1 MYGFG
6 SSEIDLS
13 TCYKGRPE
21 KVLIEDPFSS
31 IIKTNPQ
38 ELLRPSSVLIE
49 DQKKDKTG
57 LIFTAP
63 IFCCL
68 TRVQVS
74 AGVVLLL
81 DFIYKNIIK
90 VIAYLKYFSLFEFV

>member
-31 IIKTNPQ
+31 INKTNPQ

-49 DQKKDKTG
+49 DQKKDKKG
-57 LIFTAP
+57 
-63 IFCCL
+63 C
-68 TRVQVS
+68 
-74 AGVVLLL
+74 VLLSQ
-81 DFIYKNIIK
+81 FSI
-90 VIAYLKYFSLFEFV
+90 VQTELKCLLVETYS

>member
-1 MYGFG
+1 MICISFLLMYGFG

-49 DQKKDKTG
+49 DQKKG
-57 LIFTAP
+57 QERVCFAIP
-63 IFCCL
+63 ILHCPD
-68 TRVQVS
+68 RVEVS
-74 AGVVLLL
+74 V
-81 DFIYKNIIK
+81 
-90 VIAYLKYFSLFEFV
+90 S

>member
-31 IIKTNPQ
+31 IIKTKAQ

-49 DQKKDKTG
+49 DQKKDKKG
-57 LIFTAP
+57 
-63 IFCCL
+63 C
-68 TRVQVS
+68 
-74 AGVVLLL
+74 VLLSQ
-81 DFIYKNIIK
+81 FSI
-90 VIAYLKYFSLFEFV
+90 VQTELKCLLVETYS

>member
-38 ELLRPSSVLIE
+38 ELLRPTL
-49 DQKKDKTG
+49 
-57 LIFTAP
+57 
-63 IFCCL
+63 
-68 TRVQVS
+68 
-74 AGVVLLL
+74 
-81 DFIYKNIIK
+81 KN
-90 VIAYLKYFSLFEFV
+90 Y

>member
-49 DQKKDKTG
+49 DQKKDKKG
-57 LIFTAP
+57 
-63 IFCCL
+63 C
-68 TRVQVS
+68 
-74 AGVVLLL
+74 VLLSQ
-81 DFIYKNIIK
+81 FSI
-90 VIAYLKYFSLFEFV
+90 VQTELKCMLVDTYS

>member
-1 MYGFG
+1 MICINFLLMYGFG

-49 DQKKDKTG
+49 DQKKDKKG
-57 LIFTAP
+57 HVFESFISGCP
-63 IFCCL
+63 D
-68 TRVQVS
+68 R
-74 AGVVLLL
+74 
-81 DFIYKNIIK
+81 DF
-90 VIAYLKYFSLFEFV
+90 A

>member
-38 ELLRPSSVLIE
+38 ELLRPSTVLIIL
-49 DQKKDKTG
+49 QTNDKIEHVFVT
-57 LIFTAP
+57 P
-63 IFCCL
+63 IFHSPTKAMTAVKIEL
-68 TRVQVS
+68 SV
-74 AGVVLLL
+74 
-81 DFIYKNIIK
+81 N
-90 VIAYLKYFSLFEFV
+90 

>member
-13 TCYKGRPE
+13 TCYKGSPE

-49 DQKKDKTG
+49 DQKKDKNG
-57 LIFTAP
+57 
-63 IFCCL
+63 C
-68 TRVQVS
+68 
-74 AGVVLLL
+74 VLLSQ
-81 DFIYKNIIK
+81 FSI
-90 VIAYLKYFSLFEFV
+90 VQTELKCLLVETYS

>member
-49 DQKKDKTG
+49 DQKKDKKG
-57 LIFTAP
+57 
-63 IFCCL
+63 C
-68 TRVQVS
+68 
-74 AGVVLLL
+74 VLLSQ
-81 DFIYKNIIK
+81 FSI
-90 VIAYLKYFSLFEFV
+90 VQTELKCLLVGTYS

>member
-13 TCYKGRPE
+13 TCYKGRSE

-49 DQKKDKTG
+49 DQKKDKKG
-57 LIFTAP
+57 
-63 IFCCL
+63 C
-68 TRVQVS
+68 
-74 AGVVLLL
+74 VLLSQ
-81 DFIYKNIIK
+81 FSI
-90 VIAYLKYFSLFEFV
+90 VQTELKCLLVESYS

>member
-6 SSEIDLS
+6 SSEIDFS

-49 DQKKDKTG
+49 DQKNDKRGHVSDT
-57 LIFTAP
+57 LFSV
-63 IFCCL
+63 
-68 TRVQVS
+68 VQTECWH
-74 AGVVLLL
+74 
-81 DFIYKNIIK
+81 K
-90 VIAYLKYFSLFEFV
+90 

>member
-1 MYGFG
+1 MICISFLLMYGFG
-6 SSEIDLS
+6 SSEIDFS

-49 DQKKDKTG
+49 DQKKDKKG
-57 LIFTAP
+57 HVFESFISGCP
-63 IFCCL
+63 D
-68 TRVQVS
+68 R
-74 AGVVLLL
+74 
-81 DFIYKNIIK
+81 DF
-90 VIAYLKYFSLFEFV
+90 A

>member
-1 MYGFG
+1 MYRFG

-49 DQKKDKTG
+49 DQKKDKKG
-57 LIFTAP
+57 
-63 IFCCL
+63 C
-68 TRVQVS
+68 
-74 AGVVLLL
+74 VLLSQ
-81 DFIYKNIIK
+81 FSI
-90 VIAYLKYFSLFEFV
+90 VQTELKCLLVESYS

>member
-1 MYGFG
+1 MENPFW
-6 SSEIDLS
+6 SS
-13 TCYKGRPE
+13 
-21 KVLIEDPFSS
+21 
-31 IIKTNPQ
+31 IKTNPQ
-38 ELLRPSSVLIE
+38 VLLRPSSVLIE
-49 DQKKDKTG
+49 DQKKDKIG

-74 AGVVLLL
+74 AGVVLLV

-90 VIAYLKYFSLFEFV
+90 VIAYLKYFSLSEFV

>member
-49 DQKKDKTG
+49 DQKKDKKG
-57 LIFTAP
+57 
-63 IFCCL
+63 C
-68 TRVQVS
+68 
-74 AGVVLLL
+74 VLLSQ
-81 DFIYKNIIK
+81 FSI
-90 VIAYLKYFSLFEFV
+90 VQTELKCLLVESYS

>member
-1 MYGFG
+1 MICISFLLMYGFG

-49 DQKKDKTG
+49 DQKKDKKG
-57 LIFTAP
+57 
-63 IFCCL
+63 C
-68 TRVQVS
+68 
-74 AGVVLLL
+74 VLLSQ
-81 DFIYKNIIK
+81 FSI
-90 VIAYLKYFSLFEFV
+90 VQTELKCLLVETYS

>member
-13 TCYKGRPE
+13 TCYKGSPE

-49 DQKKDKTG
+49 DQKKDK
-57 LIFTAP
+57 
-63 IFCCL
+63 
-68 TRVQVS
+68 
-74 AGVVLLL
+74 
-81 DFIYKNIIK
+81 
-90 VIAYLKYFSLFEFV
+90 

>member
-13 TCYKGRPE
+13 TCYKGSPE

-31 IIKTNPQ
+31 IIKTNAQ

-49 DQKKDKTG
+49 DQKKDKKG
-57 LIFTAP
+57 
-63 IFCCL
+63 C
-68 TRVQVS
+68 
-74 AGVVLLL
+74 VLLSQ
-81 DFIYKNIIK
+81 FSI
-90 VIAYLKYFSLFEFV
+90 VQTELKCLLVETYS

>member
-1 MYGFG
+1 MYGLG

-49 DQKKDKTG
+49 DQKKDKKG
-57 LIFTAP
+57 
-63 IFCCL
+63 C
-68 TRVQVS
+68 
-74 AGVVLLL
+74 VLLSQ
-81 DFIYKNIIK
+81 FSIVKTE
-90 VIAYLKYFSLFEFV
+90 LKCLLVETYS

>member
-49 DQKKDKTG
+49 DQKKDKKG
-57 LIFTAP
+57 
-63 IFCCL
+63 C
-68 TRVQVS
+68 
-74 AGVVLLL
+74 VLLSQ
-81 DFIYKNIIK
+81 
-90 VIAYLKYFSLFEFV
+90 FSIVQTELMCLLVETYS

>member
-6 SSEIDLS
+6 SSKIDLS
-13 TCYKGRPE
+13 TCYKGSPE

-49 DQKKDKTG
+49 DQKKDKKG
-57 LIFTAP
+57 
-63 IFCCL
+63 C
-68 TRVQVS
+68 
-74 AGVVLLL
+74 VLLSQ
-81 DFIYKNIIK
+81 FSI
-90 VIAYLKYFSLFEFV
+90 VQTELKCLLVETYS

>member
-49 DQKKDKTG
+49 DQKKDKKG
-57 LIFTAP
+57 
-63 IFCCL
+63 C
-68 TRVQVS
+68 
-74 AGVVLLL
+74 VLLSQ
-81 DFIYKNIIK
+81 FSI
-90 VIAYLKYFSLFEFV
+90 VQTELKCLLVDTYS

>member
-6 SSEIDLS
+6 SSEIDLR

-49 DQKKDKTG
+49 DQKKDKKG
-57 LIFTAP
+57 
-63 IFCCL
+63 C
-68 TRVQVS
+68 
-74 AGVVLLL
+74 VLLSQ
-81 DFIYKNIIK
+81 FSI
-90 VIAYLKYFSLFEFV
+90 VQTELKCMLVETYS

>member
-13 TCYKGRPE
+13 TCYNGRPE

-49 DQKKDKTG
+49 DQKKDKKG
-57 LIFTAP
+57 
-63 IFCCL
+63 C
-68 TRVQVS
+68 
-74 AGVVLLL
+74 VLLSQ
-81 DFIYKNIIK
+81 FSI
-90 VIAYLKYFSLFEFV
+90 VQTELKCLLVETYS

>member
-21 KVLIEDPFSS
+21 KVLIEDPLSS

-49 DQKKDKTG
+49 DQKKDKKG
-57 LIFTAP
+57 
-63 IFCCL
+63 C
-68 TRVQVS
+68 
-74 AGVVLLL
+74 VLLSQ
-81 DFIYKNIIK
+81 FSI
-90 VIAYLKYFSLFEFV
+90 VQTELKCMLVETYS

>member
-13 TCYKGRPE
+13 TCYKGSPE
-21 KVLIEDPFSS
+21 KVLKEDPFSS

-49 DQKKDKTG
+49 DQKKDKKG
-57 LIFTAP
+57 
-63 IFCCL
+63 C
-68 TRVQVS
+68 
-74 AGVVLLL
+74 VLLSQ
-81 DFIYKNIIK
+81 FSI
-90 VIAYLKYFSLFEFV
+90 VQTELKCLLVETYS

>member
-49 DQKKDKTG
+49 DQKKDKKG
-57 LIFTAP
+57 
-63 IFCCL
+63 C
-68 TRVQVS
+68 
-74 AGVVLLL
+74 VLLSQ
-81 DFIYKNIIK
+81 FSI
-90 VIAYLKYFSLFEFV
+90 VQTELKCMLVETYS

>member
-21 KVLIEDPFSS
+21 KVLIEDQFSS
-31 IIKTNPQ
+31 IIKTNAQ

-49 DQKKDKTG
+49 DQKKDKKG
-57 LIFTAP
+57 
-63 IFCCL
+63 C
-68 TRVQVS
+68 
-74 AGVVLLL
+74 VLLSQ
-81 DFIYKNIIK
+81 FSI
-90 VIAYLKYFSLFEFV
+90 VQTELKCLLVETYS

>member
-13 TCYKGRPE
+13 TCYKGSPE

-49 DQKKDKTG
+49 DQKKDKKG
-57 LIFTAP
+57 
-63 IFCCL
+63 C
-68 TRVQVS
+68 
-74 AGVVLLL
+74 VLLSQ
-81 DFIYKNIIK
+81 FSI
-90 VIAYLKYFSLFEFV
+90 VQTELKCMLVETYS

>member
-49 DQKKDKTG
+49 DQKKDKKG
-57 LIFTAP
+57 
-63 IFCCL
+63 C
-68 TRVQVS
+68 
-74 AGVVLLL
+74 VLLSQ
-81 DFIYKNIIK
+81 FSI
-90 VIAYLKYFSLFEFV
+90 VQAELKCLLVETYS

>member
-49 DQKKDKTG
+49 DPKKDKKG
-57 LIFTAP
+57 
-63 IFCCL
+63 C
-68 TRVQVS
+68 
-74 AGVVLLL
+74 VLLSQ
-81 DFIYKNIIK
+81 FSI
-90 VIAYLKYFSLFEFV
+90 VQTELKCLLVETYS

>member
-21 KVLIEDPFSS
+21 KVLIEDTFSS

-49 DQKKDKTG
+49 DQKKDKKG
-57 LIFTAP
+57 
-63 IFCCL
+63 C
-68 TRVQVS
+68 
-74 AGVVLLL
+74 VLLSQ
-81 DFIYKNIIK
+81 FSI
-90 VIAYLKYFSLFEFV
+90 VQTELKCLLVETYS

>member
-38 ELLRPSSVLIE
+38 ELLRPSTVLIE
-49 DQKKDKTG
+49 DQKKDKKG
-57 LIFTAP
+57 
-63 IFCCL
+63 C
-68 TRVQVS
+68 
-74 AGVVLLL
+74 VLLSQ
-81 DFIYKNIIK
+81 FSI
-90 VIAYLKYFSLFEFV
+90 VQTELKCLLVETYS